1 VNTNNIYKLLKL
13 KLITTPDM
21 DGEDAPATDT
31 VAIGGD
37 RSTPGK

>member
-1 VNTNNIYKLLKL
+1 MNSNNIYKLLKL
-13 KLITTPDM
+13 KLIPTPAM

-37 RSTPGK
+37 KSL